1 MCVGKKHGK
10 SVERNRIKRYLREAF
25 APFGKKIRPCSVLL
39 IPKVQEDGHYSVSLF
54 ARDLGKIFGKEK
66 LIEKIKVVENN
77 KTAISA
83 VIEDDDLEAT
93 DLVPTITPQ
102 EEKKESL
109 LDSITSAID
118 DLDESV
124 DTGINSNIEDL
135 PIDTVIP
142 VKSITF
148 GGLTYKSRTNNAIFR
163 WNQIGAIE
171 YMTVA
176 DLNEMNNYKRDFL
189 NRPLV
194 ILMDERAIKKFRLT
208 PVYENVAKINNLKQV
223 FASDMGTIERTIDI
237 ALQVNM
243 RDILVSKVSQ
253 MIKNKTLVDINI
265 IRLLSKRLSYDFE
278 EILEQQ

>member
-1 MCVGKKHGK
+1 MNFENMSLDELKEYAKKLD
-10 SVERNRIKRYLREAF
+10 IKA
-25 APFGKKIRPCSVLL
+25 GNI
-39 IPKVQEDGHYSVSLF
+39 
-54 ARDLGKIFGKEK
+54 GKEK
-66 LIEKIKVVENN
+66 LIEKIKSVESS
-77 KTAISA
+77 KASISS
-83 VIEDDDLEAT
+83 VIEDDDLEVT
-93 DLVPTITPQ
+93 ETMPTITSKD
-102 EEKKESL
+102 EKKESL

-124 DTGINSNIEDL
+124 DTGADTTTEDL

-171 YMTVA
+171 YMTIA

-223 FASDMGTIERTIDI
+223 FSSDMATIEKTINT

-253 MIKNKTLVDINI
+253 MVKNKTLVDINI
-265 IRLLSKRLSYDFE
+265 IRLLSRRLSYDFE
-278 EILEQQ
+278 EILEQ

>member
-1 MCVGKKHGK
+1 MNYENMSLDELKEYAKKLDIKVGNIG
-10 SVERNRIKRYLREAF
+10 
-25 APFGKKIRPCSVLL
+25 
-39 IPKVQEDGHYSVSLF
+39 
-54 ARDLGKIFGKEK
+54 RDK
-66 LIEKIKVVENN
+66 LIEKIKTAEEN
-77 KTAISA
+77 KSTIAS
-83 VIEDDDLEAT
+83 VLEDHDLEKAEPI
-93 DLVPTITPQ
+93 PTITSQ
-102 EEKKESL
+102 EENKESL

-124 DTGINSNIEDL
+124 DIGTDSNIEDL

-208 PVYENVAKINNLKQV
+208 SVYENVAKINNLKQV
-223 FASDMGTIERTIDI
+223 FASDMGTIEKTIDT

-278 EILEQQ
+278 EILDQ

>member
-1 MCVGKKHGK
+1 MNFENMELDDLKNHAKKLDIKVG
-10 SVERNRIKRYLREAF
+10 NI
-25 APFGKKIRPCSVLL
+25 
-39 IPKVQEDGHYSVSLF
+39 
-54 ARDLGKIFGKEK
+54 GKEK
-66 LIEKIKVVENN
+66 LIEKIKKAESE
-77 KTAISA
+77 KTLAST
-83 VIEDDDLEAT
+83 VMNDDDFDAANP
-93 DLVPTITPQ
+93 VPVSTPIQ
-102 EEKKESL
+102 DDSKSL
-109 LDSITSAID
+109 LSSITSAID

-124 DTGINSNIEDL
+124 DSSMDTSFEDL

-148 GGLTYKSRTNNAIFR
+148 GGLTYKSRSNNAIFR

-223 FASDMGTIERTIDI
+223 FASDMATIERTIDTAI
-237 ALQVNM
+237 QVNM
-243 RDILVSKVSQ
+243 RDILISKVSQ
-253 MIKNKTLVDINI
+253 MIKNKTLVDINV
-265 IRLLSKRLSYDFE
+265 IRLLSRRLSYDFE
-278 EILEQQ
+278 EILDQR

>member
-1 MCVGKKHGK
+1 MNLENMSLDELKEYAKTLNIKVGNIGSDKL
-10 SVERNRIKRYLREAF
+10 IA
-25 APFGKKIRPCSVLL
+25 KIR
-39 IPKVQEDGHYSVSLF
+39 D
-54 ARDLGKIFGKEK
+54 
-66 LIEKIKVVENN
+66 VENE
-77 KTAISA
+77 KSTITS
-83 VIEDDDLEAT
+83 VITDDDLEAT
-93 DLVPTITPQ
+93 EPIPTITPQ
-102 EEKKESL
+102 ENFEESL
-109 LDSITSAID
+109 LDSIASAID

-124 DTGINSNIEDL
+124 DVGNNTVVEDL

-148 GGLTYKSRTNNAIFR
+148 GGLTYKSRTNNAMFR

-171 YMTVA
+171 YMTIA

-208 PVYENVAKINNLKQV
+208 SVYENVAKINNLKHV
-223 FASDMGTIERTIDI
+223 FASDIATIEKTIDT

-253 MIKNKTLVDINI
+253 MIKNKSLVDINI
-265 IRLLSKRLSYDFE
+265 IRLLSRRLSYDFE
-278 EILEQQ
+278 EILDQK